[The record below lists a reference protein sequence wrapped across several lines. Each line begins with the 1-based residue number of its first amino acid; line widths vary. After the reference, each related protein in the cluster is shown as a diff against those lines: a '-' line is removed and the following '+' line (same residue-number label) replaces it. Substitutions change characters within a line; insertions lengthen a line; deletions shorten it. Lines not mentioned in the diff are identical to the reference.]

1 MAESRWDDVEALFD
15 LAMDQPAATRRQWL
29 DAHSADPGLKAV
41 VARMISAEGR
51 DGGPLDRPIDL
62 SPFSLVTQLEA
73 ALGERYTFVEEIGR
87 GGMATVF
94 LARERKHDRPVV
106 LKVLNPETARALG
119 VDRFLGEIHAAA
131 QLAHPHILPLIDSG
145 EAGGLLYF
153 VMPFLGGETLRTA
166 LRREKKLAP
175 AVTYRVLHDLA
186 TALATAHNN
195 GIVHRDI
202 KPENVL
208 LVGDHAYLL
217 DFGLVQFRSQ
227 DSSNRLTGAGA
238 VLGTMGYMAP
248 EQEAG
253 KPTDHRVDLFAWGVL
268 AREMLTG
275 AEPGWMSRAIPP
287 TLPGDTPAPLLA
299 VLRRCLEAEPNDRPQ
314 DARDLVRAMEQV
326 LGISG
331 ETVARPPV
339 AKRRWLVA
347 AGLVALLGA
356 GGYLLAQRARVNADV
371 DLTAPVAVA
380 PLTNETGDSTLGT
393 WGRMAGD
400 WITQGLQQT
409 GAATVIPW
417 PYALQA
423 EERFQAERRKGNT
436 PELVQVMKE
445 ETGAA
450 LIITGAYYLSGD
462 RVRFQA
468 QITDA
473 ATGKLLAHADPAEA
487 SRDSVAVA
495 IQRLREQIMGAL
507 AVWHDEEASSTP
519 GMITHPPTFAAY
531 REFDRGVALHLSQ
544 QYDSA
549 AVAYRSAFAI
559 DSSFGIAL
567 VYAATDLW
575 NIEQY
580 AAVDSVLN
588 QLSRHRIVLSPYQEV
603 MVEYLRARLAGQ
615 GDRSRVL
622 AARAYALTR
631 ESRGGYTVAWS
642 AVSTNHPREAV
653 AALDRI
659 NPDRG
664 TMRLWAPYWS
674 LLAHARHM
682 VGDYVG
688 EETAATQYA
697 TRFPDNRIPLVLRVR
712 SAAARGDT
720 RKVDSLLQAAE
731 ALSTDTY
738 WSQGAAM
745 TVAGE
750 ELMAHGR
757 AFAANPYFN
766 RAVNW
771 LANQLLRNPSHRAH
785 RYWIGSALYDSGRW
799 PEAEP
804 YFESL
809 MKDYPDQRQYR
820 RLYALTVARTGRFEQ
835 ALVVLGPRPQYNP
848 GEHTYFR
855 ARIAAIAGQ
864 KKEALSL
871 LAQAASEG
879 YTGMPW
885 VHSTAYRDFSILS
898 TEPGFQELFTY

>member
-1 MAESRWDDVEALFD
+1 MAEPRWEDVEALFD
-15 LAMDQPAATRRQWL
+15 LTMDQPAGKRREWL
-29 DAHSADPGLKAV
+29 AAHSADPDLKAIV
-41 VARMISAEGR
+41 GRMISAEGR
-51 DGGPLDRPIDL
+51 DGGPLDQAIDL

-73 ALGERYTFVEEIGR
+73 ALGERYTLVEEIGR

-119 VDRFLGEIHAAA
+119 VDRFLAEIHAAA

-166 LRREKKLAP
+166 LRRERKLAP

-186 TALATAHNN
+186 TALVTAHNS

-227 DSSNRLTGAGA
+227 ETSNRITGAGA

-253 KPTDHRVDLFAWGVL
+253 AATDHRADFYAWAVL

-275 AEPGWMSRAIPP
+275 SEPGWMSGAIPP
-287 TLPGDTPAPLLA
+287 TLPGDTPAPLLTL
-299 VLRRCLEAEPNDRPQ
+299 LRRCLQAEPADRPQ
-314 DARDLVRAMEQV
+314 EAGELVRAMEQV
-326 LGISG
+326 LGMSG
-331 ETVARPPV
+331 ETTAPAAP
-339 AKRRWLVA
+339 RRGWLVA

-356 GGYLLAQRARVNADV
+356 GGYLLAQRTRQVSDI
-371 DLTAPVAVA
+371 DLTATVAVA

-400 WITQGLQQT
+400 WITQGLQET
-409 GAATVIPW
+409 GVATVIPW

-423 EERFQAERRKGNT
+423 EDRWQAERSKGNR
-436 PELVQVMKE
+436 PDLVQVMKD

-450 LIITGAYYLSGD
+450 IVITGAYYLAGD

-473 ATGKLLAHADPAEA
+473 STGRLLAHADPAEA
-487 SRDSVAVA
+487 PRDSVAVA
-495 IQRLREQIMGAL
+495 IQRLRDRIMGAV
-507 AVWHDEEASSTP
+507 AVWHDEEAAETP
-519 GMITHPPTFAAY
+519 GMTTHPPTFAAY
-531 REFDRGVALHLSQ
+531 REFDRGIALHLGQ
-544 QYDSA
+544 EYDSA
-549 AVAYRSAFAI
+549 AVAFRQAFAL

-567 VYAATDLW
+567 VHAATDLW
-575 NIEQY
+575 NTESY
-580 AAVDSVLN
+580 SAVDSVLN
-588 QLSRHRIVLSPYQEV
+588 LLASRRIALSPYQAQ
-603 MVEYLRARLAGQ
+603 MVDYLRARLAGQ
-615 GDRSRVL
+615 GDRSRQL
-622 AARAYALTR
+622 AARMYALTK

-653 AALDRI
+653 AALERI
-659 NPDRG
+659 NPDLG
-664 TMRLWAPYWS
+664 AMRLWAPYWS

-682 VGDYVG
+682 VGDFAG
-688 EETAATQYA
+688 EAAAAVEYEK
-697 TRFPDNRIPLVLRVR
+697 RFPENRIPLVLMVR

-720 RKVDSLLQAAE
+720 RKVDSLLRAAE
-731 ALSTDTY
+731 ARSTDTY

-750 ELMAHGR
+750 ELAAHGR
-757 AFAANPYFN
+757 AFAANAYFN

-771 LANQLLRNPSHRAH
+771 FANQLLRNPSHREH
-785 RYWIGSALYDSGRW
+785 RTWIGNALYNSGRW

-809 MKDYPDQRQYR
+809 TKEFPERPRYR
-820 RLYALTVARTGRFEQ
+820 EFYALTVARSRRYDE

-848 GEHTYFR
+848 GAHTYIR
-855 ARIAAIAGQ
+855 ARIAAIAGHRQ
-864 KKEALSL
+864 EALSL

-879 YTGMPW
+879 YSGMPW
-885 VHSTAYRDFSILS
+885 VHSTAYRDLSILS
-898 TEPGFQELFTY
+898 TEVGFQELFTY

>member
-1 MAESRWDDVEALFD
+1 MAEPRWEDVEALFD
-15 LAMDQPAATRRQWL
+15 LTMDQPAGTRREWL
-29 DAHSADPGLKAV
+29 EAHGADPGLKAV
-41 VARMISAEGR
+41 VGRMISAEGR
-51 DGGPLDRPIDL
+51 GGPLDQPIDL

-73 ALGERYTFVEEIGR
+73 ALGERYTLVEEIGR

-119 VDRFLGEIHAAA
+119 VDRFLAEIHAAA

-153 VMPFLGGETLRTA
+153 VMPFLGGETLRSA
-166 LRREKKLAP
+166 LRRERTLAA

-186 TALATAHNN
+186 TALVTAHTN

-217 DFGLVQFRSQ
+217 DFGLVQFRSR
-227 DSSNRLTGAGA
+227 DTSTRITGAGA
-238 VLGTMGYMAP
+238 VLGTIGYMAP

-253 KPTDHRVDLFAWGVL
+253 SATDHRADLYAWGVL

-275 AEPGWMSRAIPP
+275 SEPGWMSHAIPP
-287 TLPGDTPAPLLA
+287 TLPAGTPPPLLT
-299 VLRRCLEAEPNDRPQ
+299 VLRRCLQPAPADRPQ
-314 DARDLVRAMEQV
+314 DARELVQAMERV
-326 LGISG
+326 LGMSG
-331 ETVARPPV
+331 DTPLPVPPGN
-339 AKRRWLVA
+339 RWLAA
-347 AGLVALLGA
+347 AGLVALVGA
-356 GGYLLAQRARVNADV
+356 GGYLLAQRTRQAADV

-400 WITQGLQQT
+400 WITQGLQET

-423 EERFQAERRKGNT
+423 EERWQAERKNGNR
-436 PELVQVMKE
+436 PDLVQVMKD

-450 LIITGAYYLSGD
+450 IIITGAYYLAGD

-473 ATGKLLAHADPAEA
+473 ASGRLLAHADPAEA

-495 IQRLREQIMGAL
+495 IQHLRDRIMGAV
-507 AVWHDEEASSTP
+507 AVWHDEDAVETP
-519 GMITHPPTFAAY
+519 GLMIHPPTFAAY
-531 REFDRGVALHLSQ
+531 REFDRGVALHLGQ
-544 QYDSA
+544 EYDSA
-549 AVAYRSAFAI
+549 AAAYRNAFAL
-559 DSSFGIAL
+559 DSSFGTAL

-575 NIEQY
+575 NTEAY
-580 AAVDSVLN
+580 AAVDSVLG
-588 QLSRHRIVLSPYQEV
+588 QLSNRRIVLSPYQQV

-615 GDRSRVL
+615 GDKSRIL
-622 AARAYALTR
+622 ARRAYALTR

-664 TMRLWAPYWS
+664 AMRLWAPYWS

-682 VGDYVG
+682 VGDFAG
-688 EETAATQYA
+688 EEVAAVEYEK
-697 TRFPDNRIPLVLRVR
+697 RFPENRIPLVLMVR

-720 RKVDSLLQAAE
+720 RKVDSMLLAAE
-731 ALSTDTY
+731 ARSTDTY

-750 ELMAHGR
+750 ELAAHGR
-757 AFAANPYFN
+757 AFAANAYFN

-771 LANQLLRNPSHRAH
+771 LANQLLRAPSHRGH
-785 RYWIGSALYDSGRW
+785 RYWIGSALYNSGRW

-809 MKDYPDQRQYR
+809 MKEFPDRQEYR
-820 RLYALTVARTGRFEQ
+820 QLYALTIAHAGRFEQ
-835 ALVVLGPRPQYNP
+835 ALVVLGPRPHYNP
-848 GEHTYFR
+848 GTHTFFR

-864 KKEALSL
+864 RQEALSL

-885 VHSTAYRDFSILS
+885 VHSTGHRDLSILS
-898 TEPGFQELFTY
+898 TEAGFRELFTY

>member
-1 MAESRWDDVEALFD
+1 MAEPRWEDVEALFD
-15 LAMDQPAATRRQWL
+15 LAMDQPATRRREWL
-29 DAHSADPGLKAV
+29 VAHDADPGLKAIV
-41 VARMISAEGR
+41 SRMISAEGR
-51 DGGPLDRPIDL
+51 DGGPLDQPIDL
-62 SPFSLVTQLEA
+62 TPFSLVTQLEA

-119 VDRFLGEIHAAA
+119 VDRFLAEIHAAA

-166 LRREKKLAP
+166 LRRERKLGT

-186 TALATAHNN
+186 TALVTAHNN

-217 DFGLVQFRSQ
+217 DFGLVQFRSR
-227 DSSNRLTGAGA
+227 DTNLRITGAGA

-253 KPTDHRVDLFAWGVL
+253 SATDHRADFYAWGVL

-275 AEPGWMSRAIPP
+275 SEPGWMSRAIPP
-287 TLPGDTPAPLLA
+287 TLPGDTPAPLLT
-299 VLRRCLEAEPNDRPQ
+299 VLRRCLQAQAADRPQ
-314 DARDLVRAMEQV
+314 EAGELVRAMEQV
-326 LGISG
+326 LGMSG
-331 ETVARPPV
+331 ETTVRVPP
-339 AKRRWLVA
+339 RNRWLVA
-347 AGLVALLGA
+347 AGLVALVGA
-356 GGYLLAQRARVNADV
+356 GGYLLAQRTRYVADV

-400 WITQGLQQT
+400 WITQGLQET

-423 EERFQAERRKGNT
+423 EERWRADRAKGGR
-436 PELVQVMKE
+436 PDLVQVMKE

-450 LIITGAYYLSGD
+450 IIITGAYYLDGD

-473 ATGKLLAHADPAEA
+473 ASGRLLAHADPAEA

-495 IQRLREQIMGAL
+495 IQRLREQIMGAV
-507 AVWHDEEASSTP
+507 AVWHDEDAVATP
-519 GMITHPPTFAAY
+519 GMTTHPPTFAAY
-531 REFDRGVALHLSQ
+531 REFDRGVTLHLTQ
-544 QYDSA
+544 EYDSA
-549 AVAYRSAFAI
+549 AGAFRHAFSL
-559 DSSFGIAL
+559 DSSFGTAL

-575 NIEQY
+575 NTERY
-580 AAVDSVLN
+580 SAVDSVLA
-588 QLSRHRIVLSPYQEV
+588 QLSNRRIVLSPYQEG

-622 AARAYALTR
+622 AGRMYALTK
-631 ESRGGYTVAWS
+631 EARGGYTVAWS
-642 AVSTNHPREAV
+642 SVSTNHPREAV

-659 NPDRG
+659 DPDRG
-664 TMRLWAPYWS
+664 AMRLWAPYWS

-682 VGDYVG
+682 VGDYAG
-688 EETAATQYA
+688 EETAAVEYEK
-697 TRFPDNRIPLVLRVR
+697 RFPENRIPLVLMVR

-720 RKVDSLLQAAE
+720 RKVDSMLQAAE
-731 ALSTDTY
+731 SRSTDTY

-745 TVAGE
+745 AVAAE
-750 ELMAHGR
+750 ELVAHGR
-757 AFAANPYFN
+757 SFAANPYFN
-766 RAVNW
+766 RAVSW
-771 LANQLLRNPSHRAH
+771 LANQLLRDPAHRGH
-785 RYWIGSALYDSGRW
+785 RYWIGSALYNSGRW

-809 MKDYPDQRQYR
+809 MKEYPERREYR
-820 RLYALTVARTGRFEQ
+820 ELYALTVARTGRFEQ
-835 ALVVLGPRPQYNP
+835 ALVALGPRPQYNP
-848 GEHTYFR
+848 GSHTYFR

-885 VHSTAYRDFSILS
+885 VHSTGHRDLSVLS
-898 TEPGFQELFTY
+898 TETGFRELFTY